1 MRTLAILIVVAA
13 CAAPAVAQEVDTV
26 LGPDTES
33 YFYAAAVAKLSEV
46 DSEFATYLGFNL
58 GWVFDEKFSL
68 GVGIYGLAH
77 PTSRRN
83 VGYGGLLFEGF
94 VSGTSSVHFGVRA
107 LVGGG
112 YTEPDHGGRHG
123 HRDYHGDDHGDD
135 HGRDGR
141 SFFVAEPE
149 LLLRINLSQSLRIS
163 LSGGYRFVEGGGRSN
178 DEALSAATGSLA
190 FAIRF

>member
-1 MRTLAILIVVAA
+1 MRTLAVLLVAVAA
-13 CAAPAVAQEVDTV
+13 AAPLTAQEVDTV

-46 DSEFATYLGFNL
+46 DSDFATYLGFNL

-77 PTSRRN
+77 PTSRRT
-83 VGYGGLLFEGF
+83 VGYGGLLLEGF
-94 VSGTSSVHFGVRA
+94 VSGTKSIHFGARV
-107 LVGGG
+107 LIGGG
-112 YTEPDHGGRHG
+112 YTEPEYSGRRG
-123 HRDYHGDDHGDD
+123 NA
-135 HGRDGR
+135 DGR

-163 LSGGYRFVEGGGRSN
+163 LSGGYRFVKGGGSVN
-178 DEALSAATGSLA
+178 DEALRAATGSLA
-190 FAIRF
+190 FAVRF

>member
-1 MRTLAILIVVAA
+1 MRTLAILIVAVAS
-13 CAAPAVAQEVDTV
+13 AAPAVAQEVDTV

-33 YFYAAAVAKLSEV
+33 YFYAAAVAKISEV
-46 DSEFATYLGFNL
+46 DSELATYLGFNL

-68 GVGIYGLAH
+68 GFGIYGLAH

-112 YTEPDHGGRHG
+112 YTEPDYGGRHG
-123 HRDYHGDDHGDD
+123 HRDD

-163 LSGGYRFVEGGGRSN
+163 LSGGYRFVEGGGRAN